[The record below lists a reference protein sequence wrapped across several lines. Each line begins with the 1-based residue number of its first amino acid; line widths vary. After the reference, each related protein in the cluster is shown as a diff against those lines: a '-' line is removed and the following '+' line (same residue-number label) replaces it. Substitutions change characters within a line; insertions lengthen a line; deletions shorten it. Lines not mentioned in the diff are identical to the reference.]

1 MTTKT
6 TKKKRKINYH
16 LIFFIVVFLLFLFAI
31 IKIFIWN
38 KGKSSGYDPNNISE
52 LELETMDHIQPM
64 VSSKLKN
71 AVDDG
76 ITSILFLGNSP
87 FADNKS
93 ETGLAS
99 SIARKLDA
107 TAYDGS
113 FADSFLTMYNK
124 TFQDTYNP
132 DGLSLYSVAQA
143 ISSGDFSLVERV
155 AATVGETEIHTAAM
169 LKNLDYSALDFI
181 MIMYDLSDY
190 IAGRPLYNPN
200 EDTDVATWA
209 GSLTAS
215 VRMLEEAYPH
225 IRIVFISPPSCGK
238 TVDGFYIDGDKQNL
252 GNGTMVDY
260 VNYANSV
267 ALSNGI
273 SYIDTYY
280 GIIPIDQKDRFLVD
294 EYHLNEEGIEAVS
307 DRIQYFFGK

>member
-1 MTTKT
+1 MEVKK
-6 TKKKRKINYH
+6 TKKKRKVNYH
-16 LIFFIVVFLLFLFAI
+16 VIFFTVVFLLFLFAI

-38 KGKSSGYDPNNISE
+38 KGVKSGYDPNDISE
-52 LELETMDHIQPM
+52 LEIETMDHIQPM
-64 VSSKLKN
+64 VSSKLEN
-71 AVDDG
+71 VVDDG
-76 ITSILFLGNSP
+76 VTSILFLGNSP
-87 FADNKS
+87 FSDNKS

-99 SIARKLDA
+99 SIAKKLNGV
-107 TAYDGS
+107 AYDGS
-113 FADSFLTMYNK
+113 FANSFLTMYNK
-124 TFQDTYNP
+124 TFQDTYKP
-132 DGLSLYSVAQA
+132 DGLSLYSLAQA
-143 ISSGDFSLVERV
+143 IASGDFSIVEQV
-155 AATVGETEIHTAAM
+155 AATVGETEINTAAM
-169 LKNLDYSALDFI
+169 LKNLDYSSLDFI

-215 VRMLEEAYPH
+215 VRMIEEAYPH
-225 IRIVFISPPSCGK
+225 IRIVYISPPSCGK

-267 ALSNGI
+267 ALGNGI

-280 GIIPIDQKDRFLVD
+280 GIIPIDRKEEFLKD
-294 EYHLNEEGIEAVS
+294 EYHLNEKGIEAIS
-307 DRIQYFFGK
+307 DRIAYFFGS